1 MIKMAN
7 LGKINSTESFGT
19 VTLEGTKIES
29 AVSLIM
35 RTWCIIY
42 VASLTLIT
50 LGLFLSKLIAH

>member
-7 LGKINSTESFGT
+7 LGKNDRTESFGT
-19 VTLEGTKIES
+19 ITFNGTKIES

-42 VASLTLIT
+42 VASLTIIT